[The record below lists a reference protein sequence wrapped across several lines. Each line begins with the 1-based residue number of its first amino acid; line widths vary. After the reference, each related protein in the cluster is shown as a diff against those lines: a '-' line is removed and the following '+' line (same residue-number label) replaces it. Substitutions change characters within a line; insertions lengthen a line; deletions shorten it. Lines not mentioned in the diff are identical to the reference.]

1 MTTSGALGR
10 AILRSPTREREDT
23 CGLCDVPIVDGHAH
37 VLDERTSDLLCAC
50 RACALLFEKDGAGV
64 GHYRLV
70 PDRRVRL
77 TGVSVADLGVP
88 VRLAFFVVGL
98 DGAVVARYPSPLGAT
113 EWTVDPPAW
122 TAVSAQNP
130 ELASMLPAVEA
141 LLTSSIREADEQW
154 LVPIDDCYRL
164 VAVIKEAWTG
174 LSGGDRVWTAVEA
187 FFTGLADR
195 YGRPGASARPHGSRE
210 ET

>member
-1 MTTSGALGR
+1 MTFGALNR
-10 AILRSPTREREDT
+10 AILRSSTRADVDR
-23 CGLCDVPIVDGHAH
+23 CGLCEVPVADGHAH
-37 VLDERTSDLLCAC
+37 VFDERTGELACAC
-50 RACALLFEKDGAGV
+50 RACALLFEKDGAGA

-98 DGAVVARYPSPLGAT
+98 DGAVVARYPSPMGAT
-113 EWTVDPPAW
+113 AWTVDPSAW

-130 ELASMLPAVEA
+130 DLASMLPAVEA

-154 LVPIDDCYRL
+154 LVPVDDCYRL
-164 VAVIKEAWTG
+164 VGVIKGAWTG

-187 FFTGLADR
+187 FFAQLAE
-195 YGRPGASARPHGSRE
+195 GGHRPGTSARPHRPRE
-210 ET
+210 GN